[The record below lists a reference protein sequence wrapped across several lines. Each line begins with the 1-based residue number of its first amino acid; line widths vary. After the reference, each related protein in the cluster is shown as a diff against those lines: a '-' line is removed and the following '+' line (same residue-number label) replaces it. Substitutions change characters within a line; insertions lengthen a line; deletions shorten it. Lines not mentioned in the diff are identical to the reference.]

1 MEHSVRDDQGA
12 TVIELHGD
20 VDLESSPK
28 TRTILLDCVA
38 AGKPVY
44 VDMARVT
51 YIDSSGVASLVESF
65 QSARAGGT
73 GFTLVSVSEEVMR
86 VIQLA
91 RLDKIFTIHASL
103 DDARQAGD

>member
-1 MEHSVRDDQGA
+1 MEHSIREDQGN
-12 TVIELHGD
+12 TIVEFRGE

-28 TRTILLDCVA
+28 ARTILLDCVGE
-38 AGKPVY
+38 GKPVF
-44 VDMARVT
+44 VDMSGVT

-73 GFTLVSVSEEVMR
+73 EFALVSVSEEAMR

-103 DDARQAGD
+103 GDAT

>member
-38 AGKPVY
+38 AGAPDLRWFRYPTK
-44 VDMARVT
+44 
-51 YIDSSGVASLVESF
+51 
-65 QSARAGGT
+65 
-73 GFTLVSVSEEVMR
+73 
-86 VIQLA
+86 
-91 RLDKIFTIHASL
+91 
-103 DDARQAGD
+103 